1 MKILLVEDD
10 EIFGSSLV
18 ETLASVSYTVEWVAD
33 GQTGWDYAQAT
44 NYDLIILDWDLPNL
58 DGKALC
64 QRLRQAR
71 YAGAILLLTSKGDER
86 FKVAGL
92 DAGADDYVVKSCS
105 PGELVARLRA
115 LLRRPRE
122 LMDTVLV
129 WGTLHLD
136 LNTCQVTVGDQALS
150 LSPKEYGLLELFLR
164 NPQRVFSSAVLLER
178 LWTFEETPGEDT
190 VRTHIK
196 RLRRKLKKAGTTGV
210 IENIYGMGYR
220 LAAPPTEGSDTLDAP
235 SGGKEPPA
243 PEEPPPAE
251 APPAMVPRDRSSPFG
266 GTMAAAEV
274 SSLEGNQTEVA
285 DPAVPL
291 AAMARAATMATL
303 GKYQSV
309 LEARIAHLEAAAIA
323 LQTQPSLSEDLRQ
336 SAQHE
341 AHKLAGSLGMFGL
354 TAESD
359 QCKGLEADLA
369 EGLVDPQPVLTVV
382 QQVRQGL
389 QTLVALAPAV
399 ASADEP
405 DSVAATGGAG
415 PAQVTSPASWPA
427 PPPALEPEPYGEAL
441 LVVTARVELAQQ
453 LQALAPPTLAI
464 AIAPTWSQAEKIL
477 AAHPRPVLVDLPPAF
492 DQLEALAAYAQT
504 CGAVPLW
511 LLPQGVDAL
520 PLRRTLAPYGHCTF
534 LAKDLSP
541 EQLVAQVFSQLVPL
555 PPQRPH
561 ILAVDDD
568 PLVLAQLTQQLT
580 DAGMVVTTLDDP
592 LQFWTFLAHNRP
604 DLVILDIEMPHLE
617 GVELCQM
624 VRRDRQWAQLP
635 ILFLTSRE
643 GPSTR
648 QRVYAAGA
656 DDYIPKPWNPDY
668 LTTRI
673 RNRVQRQQT
682 AYTAHW
688 GALTLGTL
696 APPQALN
703 TFQRDLSLAQRH
715 RQPYCLALL
724 RLQQATVAETPP
736 SWAQGV
742 VQGLQGKLRREDL
755 LLQVDTHTLL
765 LGLYGLPAQQ
775 ADQRLDSLTAE
786 LTELSASAN
795 EVNMK
800 ILTGYAIAPDEGTT
814 LPLLWALA
822 NQKLHNAIA

>member
-1 MKILLVEDD
+1 
-10 EIFGSSLV
+10 
-18 ETLASVSYTVEWVAD
+18 
-33 GQTGWDYAQAT
+33 
-44 NYDLIILDWDLPNL
+44 
-58 DGKALC
+58 
-64 QRLRQAR
+64 
-71 YAGAILLLTSKGDER
+71 LLLTSKGDER

-164 NPQRVFSSAVLLER
+164 NPQRVFSGAVLLER

-196 RLRRKLKKAGTTGV
+196 RLRRKLKKAGITGV

-323 LQTQPSLSEDLRQ
+323 LQTQPSLPEDLRQ

-415 PAQVTSPASWPA
+415 PAQVHFPRLLACTPA
-427 PPPALEPEPYGEAL
+427 
-441 LVVTARVELAQQ
+441 
-453 LQALAPPTLAI
+453 
-464 AIAPTWSQAEKIL
+464 
-477 AAHPRPVLVDLPPAF
+477 RP
-492 DQLEALAAYAQT
+492 
-504 CGAVPLW
+504 
-511 LLPQGVDAL
+511 
-520 PLRRTLAPYGHCTF
+520 
-534 LAKDLSP
+534 
-541 EQLVAQVFSQLVPL
+541 
-555 PPQRPH
+555 
-561 ILAVDDD
+561 
-568 PLVLAQLTQQLT
+568 
-580 DAGMVVTTLDDP
+580 
-592 LQFWTFLAHNRP
+592 
-604 DLVILDIEMPHLE
+604 
-617 GVELCQM
+617 
-624 VRRDRQWAQLP
+624 
-635 ILFLTSRE
+635 
-643 GPSTR
+643 
-648 QRVYAAGA
+648 
-656 DDYIPKPWNPDY
+656 
-668 LTTRI
+668 
-673 RNRVQRQQT
+673 
-682 AYTAHW
+682 
-688 GALTLGTL
+688 GT
-696 APPQALN
+696 
-703 TFQRDLSLAQRH
+703 
-715 RQPYCLALL
+715 
-724 RLQQATVAETPP
+724 
-736 SWAQGV
+736 
-742 VQGLQGKLRREDL
+742 
-755 LLQVDTHTLL
+755 
-765 LGLYGLPAQQ
+765 
-775 ADQRLDSLTAE
+775 
-786 LTELSASAN
+786 
-795 EVNMK
+795 
-800 ILTGYAIAPDEGTT
+800 
-814 LPLLWALA
+814 
-822 NQKLHNAIA
+822 